1 MRGQIYRMGILV
13 IVNKTIK
20 ETKIKININK
30 KNNNS
35 FPIFIF
41 QKVRKTTLSSF
52 NFLFFIFGLC

>member
-41 QKVRKTTLSSF
+41 QKVRQTTLSSF

>member
-1 MRGQIYRMGILV
+1 MGILV

-20 ETKIKININK
+20 ETKIKINININK